1 MIRILP
7 CAAAAGLV
15 LAFLTQ
21 LFIPAGA
28 AHAQSATVSLESY
41 RQTLEEVR
49 QDIDALEDDDVAAR
63 TEIVGRLE
71 QIRQV
76 KLSDGEVV
84 PVDHAY
90 LAGLLTSDPAQ
101 TDRFL
106 ANLDAILAALNSE
119 PQAADLSPAA
129 LDVLDRI
136 LAADKYQWASP
147 EPNPLQT
154 LLQNGFEWL
163 ARLVNRL
170 FPNIADAS
178 MWLNA
183 ALAGLFAAIVAAILF
198 FVYRATARSI
208 LKEARA
214 AAENRIPGALTAEQ
228 ALVRAQERSEKGD
241 FRTAVRYLYLS
252 ALLSFEARGLLRI
265 DRSRTNHEVL
275 TDLAR
280 QPELAA
286 ELEEVVEVFDRVW
299 YGFQAIDA
307 QAFER
312 YAERVRRLKTRREAA
327 E

>member
-7 CAAAAGLV
+7 SAAAAGLI
-15 LAFLTQ
+15 LAFLTH
-21 LFIPAGA
+21 FFTPAGA
-28 AHAQSATVSLESY
+28 AHAQSEPVSLEGY
-41 RQTLEEVR
+41 RQALVEVR
-49 QDIDALEDDDVAAR
+49 QDVDALGNTQTDALTQIA
-63 TEIVGRLE
+63 GRLE

-76 KLSDGEVV
+76 RLPGGEVI
-84 PVDHAY
+84 PVDHTY
-90 LAGLLTSDPAQ
+90 LAALLTSDPAQ

-106 ANLDAILAALNSE
+106 ANLDAILASTNFE
-119 PQAADLSPAA
+119 PQAADPATTS
-129 LDVLDRI
+129 LDVLKRI
-136 LAADKYQWASP
+136 LAADKYQWEVP
-147 EPNPLQT
+147 EPNPLLT
-154 LLQNGFEWL
+154 FLQNGFEWL

-170 FPNIADAS
+170 FPNIDDAS
-178 MWLNA
+178 MLLNA
-183 ALAGLFAAIVAAILF
+183 ALAGLLAVIVAAILF
-198 FVYRATARSI
+198 FVYRSTARSI

-214 AAENRIPGALTAEQ
+214 AEENGIPGALTADQ
-228 ALVRAQERSEKGD
+228 ALAHAQERSEKGD

-280 QPELAA
+280 RPELAA

-307 QAFER
+307 HAFEL
-312 YAERVRRLKTRREAA
+312 YAERVRRLKTLREAA